1 MSCQNNPH
9 FLFFSDEETKAQ
21 MSDVTF
27 QRSHKYLMMKLYA
40 EAEASSSQSHDF
52 VLKIAWKLP
61 ESGF

>member
-52 VLKIAWKLP
+52 VLKIA
-61 ESGF
+61 